1 MSISKLNRRWINC
14 IASAVLGL
22 SCIVIPAVSEA
33 KAVTVEGDGYY
44 ILGDDDNVST
54 AKERARRDALRSAAE
69 KAGVFVKSYTE
80 TNNMVLTKDEI
91 IVVSSNLLNVQRESI
106 TNESVNGL
114 GFKINCHVVAMFDTD
129 NINMM
134 STLNTQTIAI
144 KERDDAIERLN
155 QENARLKAQVSA
167 QNTAKLREN
176 ETAFKIK
183 LYERELLKEVN
194 NSKDD
199 EAKKWADKIKE
210 LDADNDVYRCF
221 AYYYLSKQQCVEI
234 CDKYLATHPNDFIAE
249 ICRINALDIDVLYHN
264 EKEKKAMNN
273 LVDRAKKILPMDAY
287 YSLIS
292 PTVIKRA
299 NIVEGPSGSTLNGQ
313 IAFLFELAN
322 GLKVSS
328 QVVVR
333 GEKKLSDMVI
343 VYANHPD
350 DIDGKECD
358 KVISRYQ
365 NIYFAHN
372 K

>member
-1 MSISKLNRRWINC
+1 MSIFKLNRRWINC

-44 ILGDDDNVST
+44 ILSDDDNVST

-91 IVVSSNLLNVQRESI
+91 IVVSSNLLNVQHESI

-114 GFKINCHVVAMFDTD
+114 GFKINCHVVATFDTD

-176 ETAFKIK
+176 ETAFKIN

-194 NSKDD
+194 NKKID

-210 LDADNDVYRCF
+210 LDPDNDVYRCF
-221 AYYYLSKQQCVEI
+221 AYYYLSKQQCVEV

-249 ICRINALDIDVLYHN
+249 ICRINALGLDALYHN

-292 PTVIKRA
+292 PTVIK
-299 NIVEGPSGSTLNGQ
+299 NGKDIVEGPSGYTINGQ

-322 GLKVSS
+322 GLNFSS
-328 QVVVR
+328 QAVVR
-333 GEKKLSDMVI
+333 GGKTLGEMLI

-350 DIDGKECD
+350 DIDGKERD
-358 KVISRYQ
+358 KVISRYK
-365 NIYFAHN
+365 NIYFAP
-372 K
+372 